1 MPKSG
6 TTMSECE
13 DMLALDDV
21 AGRYAVADGAT
32 EAFDSGRWARRL
44 VDSWVS
50 SEIAPDAPQ
59 SFREWVEPMGRE
71 LQSSWEA
78 TPLSW
83 YAEEKARSGSFA
95 AFVGLSLIAGAGS
108 LSWKAV
114 SLGDS
119 CLFHLKNDHKC
130 DSWPIADS
138 TGFGSAPVL
147 VPSSPLL
154 VARTAEL
161 INVKAG
167 NLEAG
172 EMLLMATDAVSC
184 WLLNCAEEQD
194 ARQFVVSALFDSE
207 RTGTLESFFSD
218 ERGRGRLKDD
228 DIAILAI
235 RMKPS
240 LS

>member
-6 TTMSECE
+6 STESECE
-13 DMLALDDV
+13 DMLALDDI

-50 SEIAPDAPQ
+50 SEITPDAPQ
-59 SFREWVEPMGRE
+59 SFREWVEPIGRE

-78 TPLSW
+78 MPLSW

-95 AFVGLSLIAGAGS
+95 AFVGLNLTTGEGS

-119 CLFHLKNDHKC
+119 CLFHLKNNHKC

-138 TGFGSAPVL
+138 TGFGPAPVL

-154 VARTAEL
+154 LARTAEL

-184 WLLNCAEEQD
+184 WFLNCAEEQD
-194 ARQFVVSALFDSE
+194 VRQFVARSLFDTE
-207 RTGTLESFFSD
+207 HAGYLKSFFSE
-218 ERGRGRLKDD
+218 ERGLGRLKDD

-235 RMKPS
+235 RIKPS
-240 LS
+240 LY

>member
-1 MPKSG
+1 M
-6 TTMSECE
+6 
-13 DMLALDDV
+13 
-21 AGRYAVADGAT
+21 
-32 EAFDSGRWARRL
+32 
-44 VDSWVS
+44 
-50 SEIAPDAPQ
+50 
-59 SFREWVEPMGRE
+59 
-71 LQSSWEA
+71 
-78 TPLSW
+78 PLSW

-95 AFVGLSLIAGAGS
+95 AFVGLSLIEDAGS
-108 LSWKAV
+108 LRWHAV

-138 TGFGSAPVL
+138 KGFGSAPVL

-154 VARTAEL
+154 LARTAEL

-184 WLLNCAEEQD
+184 WLLSFFEEQD
-194 ARQFVVSALFDSE
+194 VKRFATSSLFDM
-207 RTGTLESFFSD
+207 
-218 ERGRGRLKDD
+218 ERGGNLEAFLSEERERGRLKDD
-228 DIAILAI
+228 DIAILAV

>member
-6 TTMSECE
+6 STMSECE
-13 DMLALDDV
+13 DMLAIDDDV
-21 AGRYAVADGAT
+21 GRYAVADGAT

-50 SEIAPDAPQ
+50 SEITPDGPR
-59 SFREWVEPMGRE
+59 SFQQWIEPIGRD
-71 LQSSWEA
+71 LQSSWEVM
-78 TPLSW
+78 PLSW

-95 AFVGLSLIAGAGS
+95 AFVGLSFNESAGS

-130 DSWPIADS
+130 DSWPITDS

-147 VPSSPLL
+147 VPSSPMLL
-154 VARTAEL
+154 ARTAEL

-194 ARQFVVSALFDSE
+194 VRRFAASALFDTE
-207 RTGTLESFFSD
+207 HAGNLESFFSE
-218 ERGRGRLKDD
+218 ERERRRLKDD